1 VNKNPLKT
9 FCRRLEKIGIKV
21 ELFGNYP
28 WIYLGSVNGKR
39 VTERYMAEHGFT
51 AFFLA
56 TKNSHPYKN
65 KFTDRRRV
73 FEKVREMLET
83 QTKEK

>member
-1 VNKNPLKT
+1 MSDH
-9 FCRRLEKIGIKV
+9 C
-21 ELFGNYP
+21 
-28 WIYLGSVNGKR
+28 
-39 VTERYMAEHGFT
+39 FT
-51 AFFLA
+51 AFWRA
-56 TKNSHPYKN
+56 TKLSHEYDF